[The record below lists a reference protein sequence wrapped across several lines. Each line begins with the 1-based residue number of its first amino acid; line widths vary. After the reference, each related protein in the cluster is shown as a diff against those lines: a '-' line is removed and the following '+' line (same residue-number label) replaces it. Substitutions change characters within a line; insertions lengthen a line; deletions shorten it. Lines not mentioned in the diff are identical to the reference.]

1 MFRDRRL
8 LGPQHALQGTPFEAA
23 EGILAV
29 DGEHLAQL
37 AAGFALD
44 LAVAAIEQLPTMA
57 GWIDGDDALEDRVAR
72 AISIGE
78 AHHEYLVPVMA
89 NAIVYRNTVP
99 ELLDALRDHVL
110 APRRAVIEAIVGK
123 RAGGRAYD
131 GPGVEKLQLQ
141 ANPAHPIVPGGFSKN
156 GELYLPGGRGII
168 RLKPG
173 DYIGVDHYGWP
184 IVVSAESIA
193 DPSSSWAHS

>member
-1 MFRDRRL
+1 MATGT
-8 LGPQHALQGTPFEAA
+8 LGTVATTSLTSINGWNAQTPVAD
-23 EGILAV
+23 I
-29 DGEHLAQL
+29 
-37 AAGFALD
+37 
-44 LAVAAIEQLPTMA
+44 AAIA
-57 GWIDGDDALEDRVAR
+57 ALIKA
-72 AISIGE
+72 
-78 AHHEYLVPVMA
+78 
-89 NAIVYRNTVP
+89 
-99 ELLDALRDHVL
+99 
-110 APRRAVIEAIVGK
+110 
-123 RAGGRAYD
+123 
-131 GPGVEKLQLQ
+131 Q